1 MQEWEVLLSDRLA
14 PSFQEAER
22 RPRLSGC
29 KNKQKKREK
38 KKDRLRGEKGQVSFT
53 SGTRNLE
60 STTSLLPLGP
70 SHPPL
75 VPWSGPEIIQ
85 LIYSPIYIRDKH
97 ILPLIISTSVDILS
111 VINLH
116 PAALTDDLSS
126 LFPLTMTKVVEEHA
140 ARPSSAVSVCQRPKL
155 WKSHLLATAAEKCVC
170 VRTERARILLRFV
183 HLFSVCVCVCVCVCV
198 STTATECKCRVNECV
213 TAWTTERWR
222 QWEIK
227 WV

>member
-38 KKDRLRGEKGQVSFT
+38 KKTVLEGRRDKCLSPLARETL
-53 SGTRNLE
+53 NLQPP
-60 STTSLLPLGP
+60 SCPSAPLT
-70 SHPPL
+70 PPL